1 MIIDDHNDVDDTANN
16 RIVDD
21 AIVWVDVVMVRT
33 TQSELVTL
41 KIHVET
47 SLLHPDFG
55 LILEQIL
62 IFFVVDIDPS
72 IVILHKLIF
81 NF

>member
-1 MIIDDHNDVDDTANN
+1 MLLF
-16 RIVDD
+16 
-21 AIVWVDVVMVRT
+21 DVVMVRT

>member
-1 MIIDDHNDVDDTANN
+1 MTTMMLMILLI
-16 RIVDD
+16 IELLMMLLF
-21 AIVWVDVVMVRT
+21 DVVMVRT

-62 IFFVVDIDPS
+62 IFLWLTL
-72 IVILHKLIF
+72 ILP
-81 NF
+81 

>member
-62 IFFVVDIDPS
+62 IFLWLTL
-72 IVILHKLIF
+72 ILP
-81 NF
+81 